1 MNTSKMLS
9 FAFALG
15 LAAVLGACGAQSA
28 NTNTP
33 AQGTEAAGAAANT
46 AGLTR
51 VDLDN
56 SSDPT
61 TVKVSVE
68 EGKSLLVLSNLS
80 AGEATVK
87 ISKDGNWTMDDYLFE
102 GYGVSSAG
110 GPGAFEATIEP
121 DAATGVVYLIPY
133 DDSNIDF
140 VNSDAEQLY
149 NEILANAS

>member
-9 FAFALG
+9 IAFALG
-15 LAAVLGACGAQSA
+15 LAAVLGACGAQPA

-46 AGLTR
+46 AGLTK

-87 ISKDGNWTMDDYLFE
+87 ISKDGNWTMDD
-102 GYGVSSAG
+102 GVS
-110 GPGAFEATIEP
+110 
-121 DAATGVVYLIPY
+121 V
-133 DDSNIDF
+133 DSILGR
-140 VNSDAEQLY
+140 SDASDSTLDQALLLVARNAGNLSP
-149 NEILANAS
+149 NEKRILLDAIAGF